1 MSRPTHD
8 PSFWKARFWAIWAA
22 AAVIGLLQSPASPA
36 QSQANVAARPQFEV
50 ASLKPGQPIPGD
62 KIYTNLGSV
71 SHGTLTL
78 TNTSLADC
86 LRYAFG
92 LTSND
97 QLSGADWI
105 KSKVVRFDIVAKAPA
120 DAPLDQI
127 RLMLQTLLTERFQLA
142 LHREQKELSYVA
154 LVTGKKGPKLKEA
167 IPDSDASGNKFLIG
181 RIVSN
186 HISMSTL
193 ATLFSRFT
201 GQNVLD
207 MTGLTGSY
215 DLKLEWTPE
224 NAPPQPTAPGSGAD
238 AGASVDGD
246 SGPSLFAAVEQQLGL
261 KLEVRKGPV
270 EIIVI
275 DHAERV
281 PAQN

>member
-1 MSRPTHD
+1 MARLAHALVLKKVRPR
-8 PSFWKARFWAIWAA
+8 SIWAA
-22 AAVIGLLQSPASPA
+22 AVTIILVLSPVTRAQSP
-36 QSQANVAARPQFEV
+36 VRPQFEV

-62 KIYTNLGSV
+62 KIYTNLGSL

-97 QLSGADWI
+97 QLSGPDWV

-120 DAPLDQI
+120 DTPLDQI
-127 RLMLQTLLTERFQLA
+127 RLMLQTLLTERFKLA

-154 LVTGKKGPKLKEA
+154 LIIGKKGPKLQEA
-167 IPDSDASGNKFLIG
+167 IPDSDASGNKVLIG

-186 HISMSTL
+186 HISMNTL
-193 ATLFSRFT
+193 ATLLSRFT
-201 GQNVLD
+201 GQTVLD
-207 MTGLTGSY
+207 MTGLTASY

-224 NAPPQPTAPGSGAD
+224 NTPKPAAPAAGAD
-238 AGASVDGD
+238 TEASTDGEA
-246 SGPSLFAAVEQQLGL
+246 PSLFGAVEQQLGL

-270 EIIVI
+270 EVIVI
-275 DHAERV
+275 DHTERV

>member
-1 MSRPTHD
+1 MARLAHD
-8 PSFWKARFWAIWAA
+8 LVLKKARHRAIWAA
-22 AAVIGLLQSPASPA
+22 AVTIILVLSPVSRAQSP
-36 QSQANVAARPQFEV
+36 ARPQFEV

-62 KIYTNLGSV
+62 KIYTNLGSL

-97 QLSGADWI
+97 QLSGPDWI

-120 DAPLDQI
+120 DTPLDQI
-127 RLMLQTLLTERFQLA
+127 RLMLQTLLTERFKLA

-154 LVTGKKGPKLKEA
+154 LVIGKKGPKLQAA
-167 IPDSDASGNKFLIG
+167 IADSDASGNTFLIG

-186 HISMSTL
+186 HISMNTL
-193 ATLFSRFT
+193 ATVLSRFT
-201 GQNVLD
+201 GQTILD
-207 MTGLTGSY
+207 MTGLTASY
-215 DLKLEWTPE
+215 DLKLEWAPE
-224 NAPPQPTAPGSGAD
+224 NPGTPSD
-238 AGASVDGD
+238 AD

>member
-1 MSRPTHD
+1 MSRIAHD
-8 PSFWKARFWAIWAA
+8 RGCWKTRAWAVSA
-22 AAVIGLLQSPASPA
+22 AAVAIGLVQSPASRA
-36 QSQANVAARPQFEV
+36 QSQAAGAAGPQFEV

-62 KIYTNLGSV
+62 KIYINLGSV

-97 QLSGADWI
+97 QLAGPDWI
-105 KSKVVRFDIVAKAPA
+105 KSKMVRFDIVAKAPA
-120 DAPLDQI
+120 DTPLDRI
-127 RLMLQTLLTERFQLA
+127 RLMLQTLLTERFLLA

-154 LVTGKKGPKLKEA
+154 LVIGKKGPKLQEA

-186 HISMSTL
+186 HISMNTL

-201 GQNVLD
+201 GQTVVD

-215 DLKLEWTPE
+215 DLRLEWTPE
-224 NAPPQPTAPGSGAD
+224 NTPASTAPGRGID
-238 AGASVDGD
+238 AGASMDGE

-270 EIIVI
+270 EILVI

>member
-1 MSRPTHD
+1 MGRIAHD
-8 PSFWKARFWAIWAA
+8 LGFGKTRLWAIWAA
-22 AAVIGLLQSPASPA
+22 AVAIGLVQSPASRA
-36 QSQANVAARPQFEV
+36 QSQANGAARLQFEV

-62 KIYTNLGSV
+62 KIYTNLGSI

-97 QLSGADWI
+97 QLSGPDWI

-120 DAPLDQI
+120 DTPLDQI
-127 RLMLQTLLTERFQLA
+127 RLMLQTLLTERFRLA

-154 LVTGKKGPKLKEA
+154 LVIGKKGQKLQEA
-167 IPDSDASGNKFLIG
+167 IPDSDASGNRFLIG
-181 RIVSN
+181 QIVSN
-186 HISMSTL
+186 HISTMTL

-201 GQNVLD
+201 GQTVLD

-224 NAPPQPTAPGSGAD
+224 NTPASTAPGRGAD
-238 AGASVDGD
+238 AGAPMGGE

-281 PAQN
+281 PVQN

>member
-1 MSRPTHD
+1 MTRVPYDSVLK
-8 PSFWKARFWAIWAA
+8 KARSRVIWAA
-22 AAVIGLLQSPASPA
+22 AVTISLVPSPAVLAQSP
-36 QSQANVAARPQFEV
+36 ARPQFEV
-50 ASLKPGQPIPGD
+50 ASLKPGQPVPGD
-62 KIYTNLGSV
+62 KIYINLGSV

-105 KSKVVRFDIVAKAPA
+105 KSKAVRFDIVAKAPA
-120 DAPLDQI
+120 DTPLGQI
-127 RLMLQTLLTERFQLA
+127 RLMLQTLLTDRFQLA

-154 LVTGKKGPKLKEA
+154 LVIGKKGPKLQEA

-186 HISMSTL
+186 HISMTTL

-201 GQNVLD
+201 GQTVLD
-207 MTGLTGSY
+207 MTGLTAEY

-224 NAPPQPTAPGSGAD
+224 NTPKLTATGTGAD
-238 AGASVDGD
+238 AGASTDGE

-270 EIIVI
+270 EVIVI

>member
-1 MSRPTHD
+1 MSCIAHNRGY
-8 PSFWKARFWAIWAA
+8 WKARFWAIWAA
-22 AAVIGLLQSPASPA
+22 AVAIGLVQPPASHA
-36 QSQANVAARPQFEV
+36 QADTAARAQFEV
-50 ASLKPGQPIPGD
+50 ASLKPGQPLVGD
-62 KIYTNLGSV
+62 KIYTNLGSL
-71 SHGTLTL
+71 SHGTLTM

-97 QLSGADWI
+97 QLSGPDWI
-105 KSKVVRFDIVAKAPA
+105 KAKVVRFDIVAKAPP
-120 DAPLDQI
+120 DTPLEQI
-127 RLMLQTLLTERFQLA
+127 RIMLQTLLTERFRLA

-154 LVTGKKGPKLKEA
+154 LVVGKKGPKLHEA
-167 IPDSDASGNKFLIG
+167 IPDSDASGNTFLIG
-181 RIVSN
+181 RFVSN

-201 GQNVLD
+201 GQTVLD

-224 NAPPQPTAPGSGAD
+224 NTTASTAPGRGAD
-238 AGASVDGD
+238 AGASMDGD

-270 EIIVI
+270 EILVI

>member
-1 MSRPTHD
+1 MCRSNSWP
-8 PSFWKARFWAIWAA
+8 IWAA
-22 AAVIGLLQSPASPA
+22 AIAISLGQPSASHA
-36 QSQANVAARPQFEV
+36 QSLARPQFEV
-50 ASLKPGQPIPGD
+50 ASLKPGQPVPGD
-62 KIYTNLGSV
+62 KININLGSV
-71 SHGTLTL
+71 SHGTLTM

-86 LRYAFG
+86 LKYAFA

-97 QLSGADWI
+97 QLAGPDWI
-105 KSKVVRFDIVAKAPA
+105 KSKMVRFDIVAKAPP
-120 DAPLDQI
+120 DTSLDQI
-127 RLMLQTLLTERFQLA
+127 RFMLQTLLTERFQLA
-142 LHREQKELSYVA
+142 LHREQRELSYVA
-154 LVTGKKGPKLKEA
+154 LVIGKKGPKLQEA

-186 HISMSTL
+186 HISMNTL

-201 GQNVLD
+201 GQTVLD

-224 NAPPQPTAPGSGAD
+224 NTPAS
-238 AGASVDGD
+238 ASVDAGD
-246 SGPSLFAAVEQQLGL
+246 GESGPSLFAAVEQQLGL

-270 EIIVI
+270 ETIVI

-281 PAQN
+281 PVQN

>member
-1 MSRPTHD
+1 MSRIAHD
-8 PSFWKARFWAIWAA
+8 LSFQRARYWAIWAA
-22 AAVIGLLQSPASPA
+22 AAAISLVQSPVSRA
-36 QSQANVAARPQFEV
+36 QSQANGAARPQFEV
-50 ASLKPGQPIPGD
+50 ASLKPGQPLQGD

-92 LTSND
+92 LTSNE
-97 QLSGADWI
+97 QLSGPDWI
-105 KSKVVRFDIVAKAPA
+105 KQKVVRFDIVAKASA
-120 DAPLDQI
+120 DTPLDQI
-127 RLMLQTLLTERFQLA
+127 RLMLQTLLTERFRLA

-154 LVTGKKGPKLKEA
+154 LVIGKKGPKLQEA

-186 HISMSTL
+186 HISMNTL
-193 ATLFSRFT
+193 ATVISRFT
-201 GQNVLD
+201 GQTVLD

-224 NAPPQPTAPGSGAD
+224 STPASTAPGRGAD

>member
-1 MSRPTHD
+1 MSRFTYD
-8 PSFWKARFWAIWAA
+8 PGFGKATFWTIWAA
-22 AAVIGLLQSPASPA
+22 VTVSLAQAPARA
-36 QSQANVAARPQFEV
+36 QSHANGGAPQFDV

-97 QLSGADWI
+97 QLSGPDWI
-105 KSKVVRFDIVAKAPA
+105 KSKVVRFDIVAKAPP
-120 DAPLDQI
+120 DTPLGQI
-127 RLMLQTLLTERFQLA
+127 RLMLQTLLTDRFLLA

-154 LVTGKKGPKLKEA
+154 LVIGKKGPKLQEA
-167 IPDSDASGNKFLIG
+167 TPDSDASGNKFLIG
-181 RIVSN
+181 QIVSN
-186 HISMSTL
+186 HISTMTL
-193 ATLFSRFT
+193 ATVLSRFT
-201 GQNVLD
+201 GQTILD
-207 MTGLTGSY
+207 MTGLTGEY
-215 DLKLEWTPE
+215 DLKLQWTPE
-224 NAPPQPTAPGSGAD
+224 NAPAS
-238 AGASVDGD
+238 AGASLDAETGT
-246 SGPSLFAAVEQQLGL
+246 SLFAAVEQQLGL

-270 EIIVI
+270 EITVI

-281 PAQN
+281 PVQN

>member
-1 MSRPTHD
+1 MRRFVHSLG
-8 PSFWKARFWAIWAA
+8 SGKASLWAIRA
-22 AAVIGLLQSPASPA
+22 AAVAIGLVHLPASLA
-36 QSQANVAARPQFEV
+36 QLQANDAARPRFEV

-62 KIYTNLGSV
+62 KIYINLGSL

-97 QLSGADWI
+97 QLAGPDWI

-120 DAPLDQI
+120 DTPLEQI

-154 LVTGKKGPKLKEA
+154 LVIGKKGPKLREA

-181 RIVSN
+181 LIVSN
-186 HISMSTL
+186 HISMTTL

-201 GQNVLD
+201 GQTVVD

-215 DLKLEWTPE
+215 DLKVEWTRE
-224 NAPPQPTAPGSGAD
+224 NSPSSAAPGRGAD
-238 AGASVDGD
+238 AGASMDGEP
-246 SGPSLFAAVEQQLGL
+246 GPTLFAAVEQQLGL

-270 EIIVI
+270 EIIAI

>member
-1 MSRPTHD
+1 MSPFEYRPG
-8 PSFWKARFWAIWAA
+8 FGKASLWAIC
-22 AAVIGLLQSPASPA
+22 AAVAISLAQSPASPA
-36 QSQANVAARPQFEV
+36 QSQADGAARPQFEV
-50 ASLKPGQPIPGD
+50 ASLKPGQPVPGD
-62 KIYTNLGSV
+62 KIYINLGSV

-92 LTSND
+92 LTNND
-97 QLSGADWI
+97 QLSGPEWI
-105 KSKVVRFDIVAKAPA
+105 KSKLVRFDIVAKAPA
-120 DAPLDQI
+120 DTPLNEI
-127 RLMLQTLLTERFQLA
+127 RLMLQTLLTERFLLA

-154 LVTGKKGPKLKEA
+154 LVVGKKGPKLQEA

-186 HISMSTL
+186 HISMMTL

-201 GQNVLD
+201 GQTVVD

-224 NAPPQPTAPGSGAD
+224 NTPATTAPGRGAD
-238 AGASVDGD
+238 AGASMDGD
-246 SGPSLFAAVEQQLGL
+246 SPSLFAAVEQQLGL

-281 PAQN
+281 PVQN

>member
-1 MSRPTHD
+1 MSLFAYHPGLG
-8 PSFWKARFWAIWAA
+8 KASSWAVWAA
-22 AAVIGLLQSPASPA
+22 AAAISLVQSSASRA
-36 QSQANVAARPQFEV
+36 QSQADGAARPQFEV
-50 ASLKPGQPIPGD
+50 ASLKPGQPLPGD
-62 KIYTNLGSV
+62 KIYINLGSV

-86 LRYAFG
+86 LKYAFG
-92 LTSND
+92 LTNND
-97 QLSGADWI
+97 QLSGPDWI
-105 KSKVVRFDIVAKAPA
+105 KSKMVRFDIVAKAPA
-120 DAPLDQI
+120 DTPLDQI
-127 RLMLQTLLTERFQLA
+127 RLMLQTLLTQRFLLT

-154 LVTGKKGPKLKEA
+154 LVVGKKGPKLQEA

-186 HISMSTL
+186 YISTTTL
-193 ATLFSRFT
+193 ATLLSRFT
-201 GQNVLD
+201 GQTVLD

-224 NAPPQPTAPGSGAD
+224 NTPVSTAPGHEAD
-238 AGASVDGD
+238 AGASMDGD
-246 SGPSLFAAVEQQLGL
+246 SPSLFAAVEQQLGL

-275 DHAERV
+275 DHAEKV
-281 PAQN
+281 PVQN

>member
-1 MSRPTHD
+1 M
-8 PSFWKARFWAIWAA
+8 
-22 AAVIGLLQSPASPA
+22 
-36 QSQANVAARPQFEV
+36 
-50 ASLKPGQPIPGD
+50 PGD
-62 KIYTNLGSV
+62 KIYINLGSL

-97 QLSGADWI
+97 QLSGPDWI
-105 KSKVVRFDIVAKAPA
+105 KSKLVRFDIVAKAPA
-120 DAPLDQI
+120 DTPLDQV

-142 LHREQKELSYVA
+142 LHHEQKELSYVA
-154 LVTGKKGPKLKEA
+154 LMIGKKGPKLQEA

-186 HISMSTL
+186 HISMTTL

-201 GQNVLD
+201 GQTVLD
-207 MTGLTGSY
+207 MTGLTASY
-215 DLKLEWTPE
+215 DLKIEWTPE
-224 NAPPQPTAPGSGAD
+224 KAPKLVEPAAGAD
-238 AGASVDGD
+238 AGATTD
-246 SGPSLFAAVEQQLGL
+246 SESALSLFAAVEQQLGL
-261 KLEVRKGPV
+261 RLEVRKGPV
-270 EIIVI
+270 DVIVI

-281 PAQN
+281 PTQN

>member
-1 MSRPTHD
+1 MSRFANGPRFRKAT
-8 PSFWKARFWAIWAA
+8 FWTIWAA
-22 AAVIGLLQSPASPA
+22 VAVSLVQAPARA
-36 QSQANVAARPQFEV
+36 QSQANGAARPQFEV
-50 ASLKPGQPIPGD
+50 ASLKPGQPILGD

-97 QLSGADWI
+97 QLSGPDWI
-105 KSKVVRFDIVAKAPA
+105 KSKVVRFDIVAKAPP
-120 DAPLDQI
+120 DTPLGQI
-127 RLMLQTLLTERFQLA
+127 RLMLQTLLTDRFLLA

-154 LVTGKKGPKLKEA
+154 LMIGKKGPKLQEA

-181 RIVSN
+181 QIVSN
-186 HISMSTL
+186 HISTMTL
-193 ATLFSRFT
+193 ATVLSRFT
-201 GQNVLD
+201 GQTILD
-207 MTGLTGSY
+207 MTRLTGEY
-215 DLKLEWTPE
+215 DLKLNWTPE
-224 NAPPQPTAPGSGAD
+224 TALGRGAD
-238 AGASVDGD
+238 AGVSMDADT
-246 SGPSLFAAVEQQLGL
+246 GPTLFAAVEQQLGL

-275 DHAERV
+275 DHAEKV
-281 PAQN
+281 PVQN

>member
-1 MSRPTHD
+1 MVRIAHD
-8 PSFWKARFWAIWAA
+8 LGFGKARYWAIWAA
-22 AAVIGLLQSPASPA
+22 AAAVGLAQSPASRG
-36 QSQANVAARPQFEV
+36 QSQANGAVRPQFEV

-62 KIYTNLGSV
+62 KIYINLGSV

-92 LTSND
+92 LTNND
-97 QLSGADWI
+97 QLAGPDWI
-105 KSKVVRFDIVAKAPA
+105 KQKVVRFDIVAKAPA
-120 DAPLDQI
+120 DTPLDQI
-127 RLMLQTLLTERFQLA
+127 RLMLQNLLTERFRLA

-154 LVTGKKGPKLKEA
+154 LVIGKKGPKLQEA

-181 RIVSN
+181 QIVSN
-186 HISMSTL
+186 HISMTTL

-201 GQNVLD
+201 GQTVMD
-207 MTGLTGSY
+207 MTGLAGSY

-224 NAPPQPTAPGSGAD
+224 NPPASTAAGRGSGA
-238 AGASVDGD
+238 GASTDD

-270 EIIVI
+270 EIVVI

-281 PAQN
+281 PVQN